1 MTLPGGP
8 ADKLGNRYE
17 RWWTVC
23 ELLRMLDDR
32 TDALRIE
39 DPGVEKAEFVV
50 ETDSHREFH
59 QAKRSH
65 PSGNWTVRR
74 LWSEGLLLAV
84 GEQLAGNDN
93 QFVFVS
99 SSDAPGLRTLCDA
112 ARNAISDDE
121 FQQHFLKSDER
132 RADFKALVGHWQC
145 NDSEARDRLRRI
157 HVRMTDEH
165 GLAARVDWIVK
176 ALFLEPPTP
185 IVNALRAIAED
196 SVHHR
201 WTRDALVEKLESLG
215 FNRRTLRTPENAAV
229 VVERA
234 TDRYLGPVRRRL
246 ISHELVR
253 NEGVET
259 LLSGV
264 GGAATDRVVIGGA
277 GSGKS
282 AFVVEFV
289 DRLREQGHPVLALRL
304 DRVPSASTTPLELG
318 RSLDLEESP
327 ALVLAATA
335 RATGRDAVLI
345 VDQLDAVSTMSGR
358 SSGTFD
364 LVESL
369 IEEVRARR
377 DRASVHTVVV
387 CRTFDWENDSR
398 LRRLVPPHSKAEIR
412 ITGFAVD
419 DVKRI
424 LASSGFDATL
434 LTSHQMELLRLPQN
448 LSLFLEAG
456 FPTSDA
462 PAFDSATALF
472 DRYWIEKRRSV
483 AERIPNG
490 PDQWSELM
498 STLCDE
504 MTATQQLSVPREVV
518 DGFSLP
524 YLEAVASE
532 GVLILDGRRCGF
544 GHESFFDYCFARGFV
559 RERRTLVSFI
569 RSSEQ
574 HLFRR
579 AQVRQVLTYLRGS
592 HEPRYARELTEL
604 LADDGVR
611 LHLKEVAFA
620 LLAQVPDP
628 REDEWTIWEP
638 WLRPALDA
646 LRDATANPTPVSEL
660 AWRKFFGSSSW
671 FDFVD
676 ERGFIG
682 GWLASDSD
690 GLEDMA
696 VTYLA
701 VHHGSAPDRV
711 AALLEPH
718 ADRSG
723 AWPARLRGFVQRA
736 RVQSSRRLFELFLHL
751 IDKGVLD
758 DERRVI
764 NQNQIFWSRIYSLS
778 RSRPEWLLEILA
790 HRLRRRFSVLQAA
803 GEEPGRRELLG
814 HDSHLADLVLKAA
827 DQAPLVCV
835 EQLLLVV
842 LEISDAARIEDERPH
857 PDAVWRYLI
866 KSTHPSPEDGCLYA
880 VAKSLGMLALGG
892 AADLSHALAELR
904 RRDTHTA
911 NLLLLHLYG
920 GGCNRYADE
929 AATLLCDEPWRFE
942 CGFSG
947 NPWWCAMEAI
957 RSVFPHC
964 STGVRAR
971 LESVLLDYFPSVE
984 RTPSGRSSR
993 GGAQFQLLSAI
1004 PAELRSI
1011 RVRTRF
1017 ALLERKFEKPA
1028 GEPAVMSATRIG
1040 APIHRRGVERMS
1052 DDNWLR
1058 AIEKYDGESPTHSMP
1073 LHLRGGAPELARSL
1087 ASRVRDQPD
1096 RFAHLSLRFPSGADP
1111 VYLVCTLTALKDVSI
1126 ESALKIEV
1134 CRKAF
1139 ADARGECG
1147 RAIAELLGSIT
1158 DPLPEDAIEM
1168 LHWLMTEHDD
1178 PAVDRWREHTPA
1190 DGQSHQDI
1198 ITDFGLNSTRGGV
1211 AIAIG
1216 QLIRHDPVYIERLR
1230 PTLKRMVRD
1239 PSAAVLACVAET
1251 LRLVARHDPKFALR
1265 LFLQLNIP
1273 DERLLATRP
1282 VRGFVREQLD
1292 EHFTELRPFL
1302 ERMLRSC
1309 ESETREGA
1317 ASLAS
1322 LAHLHGEAASDLLD
1336 EALNGDEHQRLGVAQ
1351 VAAQNIAIPDC
1362 RPWSL
1367 RTLPELF
1374 NDDVAEVRQVAAS
1387 CFEQLKDEPLDEY
1400 EKLIAA
1406 FCDSTAFRD
1415 ESYWLLS
1422 LLEHS
1427 RSRLPGLICRVCDE
1441 LLDCVAEGGANA
1453 PPGRVDRHTLGTL
1466 VFRTYQQHQHDEW
1479 TSSALDLIDRLCL
1492 EGPVEAAEHLGEF
1505 ER

>member
-17 RWWTVC
+17 RWWTVA
-23 ELLRMLDDR
+23 ELLRMIDDG

-50 ETDSHREFH
+50 ETGSHREFH

-65 PSGNWTVRR
+65 PSGKWTVRR

-99 SSDAPGLRTLCDA
+99 SSDAPGLRSLCEA

-121 FQQHFLKSDER
+121 FHQHFLKSDER
-132 RADFKALVGHWQC
+132 RADFEEILGRWQC

-157 HVRMTDEH
+157 DVRMIDEH
-165 GLAARVDWIVK
+165 GLVEKVNWAVK
-176 ALFLEPPTP
+176 ALFLGLPTP

-201 WTRDALVEKLESLG
+201 WTRDALVQKLESFG
-215 FNRRTLRTPENAAV
+215 FHRRALRTPENAAV
-229 VVERA
+229 AVEGA

-246 ISHELVR
+246 IRNDLVR

-259 LLSGV
+259 LLSGL

-282 AFVVEFV
+282 AFVVELV
-289 DRLREQGHPVLALRL
+289 ARLREEGHPVLALRL
-304 DRVPSASTTPLELG
+304 DRVPSTSTTPPELG

-327 ALVLAATA
+327 AFVLAAAAKASRRT
-335 RATGRDAVLI
+335 AVLI

-358 SSGTFD
+358 SSGAFD

-369 IEEVRARR
+369 VEEVRARR
-377 DRASVHTVVV
+377 ARVPVHTVVV

-398 LRRLVPPHSKAEIR
+398 LRRLVPPHSNAEIR
-412 ITGFAVD
+412 ITGFALN

-424 LASSGFDATL
+424 LASSGFDGTL

-456 FPTSDA
+456 FPTSGA

-472 DRYWIEKRRSV
+472 DRYWNEKRRSV

-504 MTATQQLSVPREVV
+504 MTATQQLSVPKEVV

-532 GVLILDGRRCGF
+532 GVLILDGRKCGF

-592 HEPRYARELTEL
+592 PGPRYASELTEL
-604 LADDGVR
+604 LSDDGVR
-611 LHLKEVAFA
+611 VHLKEVAFA
-620 LLAQVPDP
+620 LLAQVGDP
-628 REDEWTIWEP
+628 RDDEWAIWVP
-638 WLRPALDA
+638 WLKPELSA
-646 LRDATANPTPVSEL
+646 LRNATANPNPVSQL

-676 ERGFIG
+676 ERGLIV
-682 GWLASDSD
+682 GWLTSGSD

-701 VHHGSAPDRV
+701 VHHGRAPDRV

-718 ADRSG
+718 ADRGG
-723 AWPARLRGFVQRA
+723 AWPARLRGFFQRA
-736 RVQSSRRLFELFLHL
+736 RFQSSRRLFDLFLHL
-751 IDKGVLD
+751 IDNGVLD
-758 DERRVI
+758 DERRAI
-764 NQNQIFWSRIYSLS
+764 AQNQTFWSMIYSLS
-778 RSRPEWLLEILA
+778 KSRPEWLPEILA
-790 HRLRRRFSVLQAA
+790 HRLRRRLSVLQAA

-814 HDSHLADLVLKAA
+814 HDSHLSDLVLKSA
-827 DQAPLVCV
+827 DKAPRVCV
-835 EQLLLVV
+835 EQLLPVI
-842 LEISDAARIEDERPH
+842 LEISDAARIEDELPH
-857 PDAVWRYLI
+857 RDAVWRYLI
-866 KSTHPSPEDGCLYA
+866 KSDHPSPEDGCLYA
-880 VAKSLGMLALGG
+880 VAKALGMLALEGKV
-892 AADLSHALAELR
+892 DLSHAVAELR

-911 NLLLLHLYG
+911 NLFLLALYA
-920 GGCNRYADE
+920 GGCEHHADE
-929 AATLLCDEPWRFE
+929 AATLLCDEPWRFA
-942 CGFSG
+942 CGYSD

-964 STGVRAR
+964 STGLRDR
-971 LESVLLDYFPSVE
+971 LESVILNFYPSFE
-984 RTPSGRSSR
+984 RTPAGRKSH

-1004 PAELRSI
+1004 PADLTSV
-1011 RVRTRF
+1011 RVRARF
-1017 ALLERKFEKPA
+1017 AELERKFEEPE
-1028 GEPAVMSATRIG
+1028 GEPRGLSGGWVRSPIDSPAVQC
-1040 APIHRRGVERMS
+1040 MS
-1052 DDNWLR
+1052 DDDWLG
-1058 AIEKYDGESPTHSMP
+1058 AIEKYHREFPHHSGFRDF
-1073 LHLRGGAPELARSL
+1073 RGGAPELAQDL
-1087 ASRVRDQPD
+1087 ASRVREDPV
-1096 RFAHLSLRFPSGADP
+1096 RFARLSLKFPSDANP
-1111 VYLVCTLTALKDVSI
+1111 VYLAWTL
-1126 ESALKIEV
+1126 SALGDAPVATDLKIAL

-1139 ADARGECG
+1139 DDAPVACG
-1147 RAIAELLGSIT
+1147 RAIAELLASIT
-1158 DPLPEDAIEM
+1158 DPLPEDALDI
-1168 LHWLMTEHDD
+1168 LHWLITEHDD
-1178 PAVDRWREHTPA
+1178 PAVEALPENPSW
-1190 DGQSHQDI
+1190 DGQSHQGNISDV
-1198 ITDFGLNSTRGGV
+1198 GLNSTRGGV
-1211 AIAIG
+1211 AIAISR
-1216 QLIRHDPVYIERLR
+1216 LIRHDPDYIERLR
-1230 PTLKRMVRD
+1230 PTLERMVRD
-1239 PSAAVLACVAET
+1239 PSPGVLAWVAET
-1251 LRLVARHDPKFALR
+1251 LRLVAAHDPEFAMR

-1273 DERLLATRP
+1273 DERLLATRH
-1282 VRGFVREQLD
+1282 VRGFVRERLVD
-1292 EHFTELRPFL
+1292 HFTDLRPFL

-1322 LAHLHGEAASDLLD
+1322 LVHLHGEAASDLLD

-1351 VAAQNIAIPDC
+1351 VATENIAVPDC

-1387 CFEQLKDEPLDEY
+1387 CFQQLKDEPLDGY

-1466 VFRTYQQHQHDEW
+1466 VFRTYQQHQDDEW

-1492 EGPVEAAEHLGEF
+1492 EGPVEAAQHFGEF